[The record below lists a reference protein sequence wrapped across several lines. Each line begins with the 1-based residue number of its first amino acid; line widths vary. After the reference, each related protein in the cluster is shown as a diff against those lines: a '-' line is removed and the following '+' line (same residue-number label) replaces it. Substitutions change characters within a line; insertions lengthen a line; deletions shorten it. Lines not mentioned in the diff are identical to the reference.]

1 MNKEDNNDWKRKPI
15 PMPEPSDVLAYVE
28 TIAHKYIKPINDLN
42 EVNIEPHEE
51 NVSFEELLEM
61 VSKDTLGFSPLSN
74 VTKTFYRR
82 YYWKKLTHYFTY
94 DEYIKNQEIQ
104 KLLQELE
111 LDKEKFWYLI
121 LFAYDYSESLCINGI
136 DVSPSAYEQLKT
148 LIEKITQCGIKFD
161 LNNGCTLG
169 KDIKLKVHIEGET
182 KPFIIDNP
190 NAICLLIA
198 SCQSELKSKPW
209 HEQYIM
215 NHREPLKKSK
225 SLKDSPHIYYF
236 AKIFLNFFDTV
247 ESIRNK
253 RKEGA
258 KHSLKEMDIASR
270 LVYLTKLSTNK
281 NLLDIECQ
289 TLKAYIKQYKNL
301 DLAYKE
307 SNIYDNFII

>member
-148 LIEKITQCGIKFD
+148 LIEKITQCGIIFD
-161 LNNGCTLG
+161 LNNGCTTE
-169 KDIKLKVHIEGET
+169 KDI
-182 KPFIIDNP
+182 
-190 NAICLLIA
+190 
-198 SCQSELKSKPW
+198 
-209 HEQYIM
+209 
-215 NHREPLKKSK
+215 
-225 SLKDSPHIYYF
+225 
-236 AKIFLNFFDTV
+236 
-247 ESIRNK
+247 
-253 RKEGA
+253 
-258 KHSLKEMDIASR
+258 
-270 LVYLTKLSTNK
+270 
-281 NLLDIECQ
+281 
-289 TLKAYIKQYKNL
+289 
-301 DLAYKE
+301 
-307 SNIYDNFII
+307 